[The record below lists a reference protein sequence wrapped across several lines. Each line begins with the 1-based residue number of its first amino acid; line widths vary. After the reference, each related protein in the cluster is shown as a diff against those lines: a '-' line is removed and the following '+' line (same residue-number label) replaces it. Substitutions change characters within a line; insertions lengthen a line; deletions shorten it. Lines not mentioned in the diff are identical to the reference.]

1 MRFYRHKYLIFVS
14 FFLLLF
20 CGLSFAVYADEPQ
33 VQEGSAVISNNSTA
47 ATDSPKVCSNT
58 LTDTDKERLAKAAAE
73 SVNTTKDILSKVNYF
88 VNHEYRDSK
97 GSCYFI
103 QRSSSKW
110 WRELFTSAVTP
121 FNDHAVKGA
130 EIGDSLVSGLNLVS
144 NVKWINNNSEYL
156 DWDFPELLKRM
167 NRTKAALDTIRSWQ
181 DLPDGSIVDVSD
193 EVIGPIKEVNIHI
206 KCDKLSK
213 ISGTRWKCADSTP
226 GSFDFAYSLAQTEN
240 ISKCQEKL
248 TAVVENRSSLM
259 SNRKNAHHFLSVL
272 SGEVK
277 MSCTCEEKT
286 DEKKC
291 NAIDTDIEEDDV
303 KVCPA
308 LSEYQTELKNCV
320 ICNLMRTILAAVQN
334 VAQKSFDAL
343 AVPLITLLGIGFA
356 LFLGYITLMIVSS
369 PATQKISAYFN
380 PVLIQGFCVAV
391 AILLLSYPSAIYE
404 LAVSPIIDTGVD
416 FGVGLSNINN
426 MDLDITAKG
435 EKYEFS
441 ENSNNYL
448 SSDILKKTVGAADA
462 FSQNVSLMPAIG
474 RSLMCNAWNELYFE
488 IFQHIEMWINGLI
501 LYVFGMIIMFV
512 IGFYLL
518 DACVQLGIICA
529 LMPFLIASWAFKLT
543 RTYSVRGWD
552 VLLNTFFNFVMM
564 GIIIVSVTE
573 ILIHSLGEGISV
585 DTLKDAL
592 NANDVDMLNRTIDF
606 GGLQMILLL
615 VSCAIS
621 LKLIGTIP
629 DITNKF
635 AGGLGLN
642 TGNMIGGAAAAQF
655 KNAALSTGKIG
666 AKVAGVTLK
675 AGARETAKLAE
686 ASGALGAFRAGKNAV
701 RQAMTGK
708 LFGNRG
714 TNGQQNADQS
724 SNDDGQNRSQ
734 DNNDG
739 QGAKQENS
747 AQETNE

>member
-1 MRFYRHKYLIFVS
+1 MRFYRHRYLIFVS
-14 FFLLLF
+14 FFLLFF
-20 CGLSFAVYADEPQ
+20 CGFSFAVYADEAAAQ
-33 VQEGSAVISNNSTA
+33 VETSAASDNNQTA
-47 ATDSPKVCSNT
+47 ADSSKKCFEALTDS
-58 LTDTDKERLAKAAAE
+58 DKQRLVKAAAE
-73 SVNTTKDILSKVNYF
+73 SVNATKNLLSKVNNF
-88 VNHEYRDSK
+88 VNHEYRDPK
-97 GSCYFI
+97 GGCYFI

-110 WRELFTSAVTP
+110 WKELFTSAVTP

-130 EIGDSLVSGLNLVS
+130 EIGDGLVSGLNLVD
-144 NVKWINNNSEYL
+144 NVKWINDNNEYL
-156 DWDFPELLKRM
+156 DWDFPELLKRI

-193 EVIGPIKEVNIHI
+193 EIVGSVKGVNIHI
-206 KCDKLSK
+206 PCDKLSK

-259 SNRKNAHHFLSVL
+259 SNRKNAHNLLSVL
-272 SGEVK
+272 SEEVD
-277 MSCTCEEKT
+277 CNCNTEAEETTCS
-286 DEKKC
+286 
-291 NAIDTDIEEDDV
+291 ALDTDIEEDDV
-303 KVCPA
+303 KNCPS

-334 VAQKSFDAL
+334 VAQKSFDVL
-343 AVPLITLLGIGFA
+343 AVPLIALLGIGFA
-356 LFLGYITLMIVSS
+356 LFLCYITLMIVSS
-369 PATQKISAYFN
+369 PATQKISAYIN

-391 AILLLSYPSAIYE
+391 AILLLTYPSAIYE

-426 MDLDITAKG
+426 MDIDITAKG
-435 EKYEFS
+435 EKYSFNED
-441 ENSNNYL
+441 SNNYL

-462 FSQNVSLMPAIG
+462 FSQNMSLVPAIG
-474 RSLMCNAWNELYFE
+474 RSLMCNAWNEVYFE
-488 IFQHIEMWINGLI
+488 IFPHIEMWINGLI

-621 LKLIGTIP
+621 LKLIREIP
-629 DITNKF
+629 NITNKF

-642 TGNMIGGAAAAQF
+642 TGNMIGGAATAQF
-655 KNAALSTGKIG
+655 KNAALSTVKIG
-666 AKVAGVTLK
+666 AKVAGSTLK
-675 AGARETAKLAE
+675 AGGHETAKLAE
-686 ASGALGAFRAGKNAV
+686 ASGALGAFHAGKNAV
-701 RQAMTGK
+701 RQAITGK

-739 QGAKQENS
+739 QGARQENS

>member
-1 MRFYRHKYLIFVS
+1 MRFYRHRYLIFAS
-14 FFLLLF
+14 FFLLFF
-20 CGLSFAVYADEPQ
+20 CGFSFAVYADEPQ
-33 VQEGSAVISNNSTA
+33 VQEGSAVVSNNSTA
-47 ATDSPKVCSNT
+47 SEDSPKECSNT
-58 LTDTDKERLAKAAAE
+58 LTETDKKRLAKAAAE
-73 SVNTTKDILSKVNYF
+73 SVKTTKKLLDKVNYF
-88 VNHEYRDSK
+88 VNKEYRDPK
-97 GSCYFI
+97 GSCSFI
-103 QRSSSKW
+103 ERSFSKW
-110 WRELFTSAVTP
+110 LSEVSTSAATP

-130 EIGDSLVSGLNLVS
+130 EIGDSLIHGLSLVK
-144 NVKWINNNSEYL
+144 NVKWINNNNEYL
-156 DWDFPELLKRM
+156 DWNFPELLKRM
-167 NRTKAALDTIRSWQ
+167 SRTKAALDTIRSWQ
-181 DLPDGSIVDVSD
+181 DLPDGSKVDVSS
-193 EVIGPIKEVNIHI
+193 EIISSIEEINIPI
-206 KCDKLSK
+206 KCDKLHK
-213 ISGTRWKCADSTP
+213 KSGTHWECADSTSVP
-226 GSFDFAYSLAQTEN
+226 FDFAHSLEQTEN
-240 ISKCQEKL
+240 ISKCLEKL

-259 SNRKNAHHFLSVL
+259 SNRKNAHNLLSVL
-272 SGEVK
+272 SGEVEI
-277 MSCTCEEKT
+277 SCTCEEGT

-334 VAQKSFDAL
+334 VAQKSFDVL
-343 AVPLITLLGIGFA
+343 AVPLIALLGIGFA
-356 LFLGYITLMIVSS
+356 LFLCYITLMIVSS
-369 PATQKISAYFN
+369 PATQKISAYIN

-391 AILLLSYPSAIYE
+391 AILLLTYPSAIYE
-404 LAVSPIIDTGVD
+404 LAFSPIIDTGVD
-416 FGVGLSNINN
+416 FGIGLSNINN

-435 EKYEFS
+435 EKYSFNED
-441 ENSNNYL
+441 SNNYL

-462 FSQNVSLMPAIG
+462 FSQNVSLVPAIG
-474 RSLMCNAWNELYFE
+474 RSLMCNAWNNLYFE
-488 IFQHIEMWINGLI
+488 IFPHIEMWINGLI

-543 RTYSVRGWD
+543 RTYAVRGWD

-564 GIIIVSVTE
+564 GIIIVSITE
-573 ILIHSLGEGISV
+573 ILIHSLGEGISM

-592 NANDVDMLNRTIDF
+592 NSNDVDMLNRTIEF

-621 LKLIGTIP
+621 LKLIREIP
-629 DITNKF
+629 NITNKF

-642 TGNMIGGAAAAQF
+642 TGSMIGGAATAQF

-666 AKVAGVTLK
+666 AKVAGATLK
-675 AGARETAKLAE
+675 TGGREAAKLTE
-686 ASGALGAFRAGKNAV
+686 ATGALGAFRAGKNAV
-701 RQAMTGK
+701 QQAMTGK

-714 TNGQQNADQS
+714 TNGQQSADQS

-734 DNNDG
+734 DNSDG
-739 QGAKQENS
+739 QGARQESS

>member
-1 MRFYRHKYLIFVS
+1 MRFYRRKYLIFVS

-20 CGLSFAVYADEPQ
+20 CGLSFAVYADEAAAQ
-33 VQEGSAVISNNSTA
+33 VETSAASDNNQTA
-47 ATDSPKVCSNT
+47 ADSSKKCFEALTDS
-58 LTDTDKERLAKAAAE
+58 DKQRLVKAAAE
-73 SVNTTKDILSKVNYF
+73 SVNATKNLLSKVNYF
-88 VNHEYRDSK
+88 VNHEYRNSK

-110 WRELFTSAVTP
+110 WKELFTSAVTP

-130 EIGDSLVSGLNLVS
+130 EIGDGLVSGLNLVD
-144 NVKWINNNSEYL
+144 NVKWINDNNEYL
-156 DWDFPELLKRM
+156 DWDFPELLKRI

-213 ISGTRWKCADSTP
+213 ITATRWQCTDSTP

-259 SNRKNAHHFLSVL
+259 SNRKNAHNLLSVL
-272 SGEVK
+272 SEEVD
-277 MSCTCEEKT
+277 CNCNTEAEETTCS
-286 DEKKC
+286 
-291 NAIDTDIEEDDV
+291 AIDTDIEEDDV

-334 VAQKSFDAL
+334 IAQKSFDAL

-380 PVLIQGFCVAV
+380 PILIQGFCVAV

-426 MDLDITAKG
+426 IDLDITAKG

-573 ILIHSLGEGISV
+573 ILIYSLGEGISM

-592 NANDVDMLNRTIDF
+592 NSNDVYMLNRTIDF

-701 RQAMTGK
+701 RQAITGK
-708 LFGNRG
+708 LFDNRG